1 MLNAELKI
9 VVCRLILM
17 LVLFASIN
25 IQSASAQVITGQD
38 IEAATI
44 NRIERFL
51 NDRGDLRRREIQ
63 FFHRISDIFVPDGQ
77 ASLEIDM
84 PGRINYAGMTSVTA
98 RCRVDGRI
106 VKSFNFTVRVKI
118 YDVVL
123 VASHDLTYDRKITES
138 DFREEEIAVDG
149 RNDYIK
155 DFSVIKSL
163 VPSYLIRAGSPVTI
177 NMFRQAMVIQ
187 TNQPV
192 RLRIRYHGIEA
203 SAKGIAMARGRVGDM
218 IRVKNESSGKI
229 ITGRVVDEQTVEV
242 IY

>member
-1 MLNAELKI
+1 MKW
-9 VVCRLILM
+9 V
-17 LVLFASIN
+17 
-25 IQSASAQVITGQD
+25 IQSIGEGNSEQSTRHTENSSNGKSQPYMKRAWSK
-38 IEAATI
+38 
-44 NRIERFL
+44 
-51 NDRGDLRRREIQ
+51 
-63 FFHRISDIFVPDGQ
+63 
-77 ASLEIDM
+77 
-84 PGRINYAGMTSVTA
+84 
-98 RCRVDGRI
+98 RVNTR
-106 VKSFNFTVRVKI
+106 SNTV
-118 YDVVL
+118 L
-123 VASHDLTYDRKITES
+123 TASHDLLYDKPITEA
-138 DFREEEIAVDG
+138 DFRQEEIAIDG

-155 DFSVIKSL
+155 DFTVIKSL

-229 ITGRVVDEQTVEV
+229 ITGRVIDEQTVEV